1 MDVIPADHD
10 YASALDPA
18 VVDGVLCEN
27 EAFRKEILQLRQQV
41 EELTMRQR
49 CGIHRFAGSDR
60 DIRFFT
66 RFASYD
72 LLMRFW
78 ALIEPLLPSMVSVTQ
93 AQRGSFTEPSVAAVS
108 AHYI

>member
-10 YASALDPA
+10 YASAPDPA
-18 VVDGVLCEN
+18 VVDCVLCEN
-27 EAFRKEILQLRQQV
+27 EALRKEILQLRQQV

-66 RFASYD
+66 R
-72 LLMRFW
+72 
-78 ALIEPLLPSMVSVTQ
+78 
-93 AQRGSFTEPSVAAVS
+93 
-108 AHYI
+108 